1 MTRTAAN
8 PQQCSIPGRTALK
21 LHPDPRSTDNVVTAY
36 ASDYIAV
43 SGRVLSRSLLL
54 LPDRLDE
61 QWGPDVFA
69 DLKVFHLEQLATMTC
84 DVVLLG
90 TGRRQRFPAPELMRP
105 LVEAGRGFEIMDT
118 AAACRTYN
126 LLVGEGRLPLAAL
139 ILEKDAA

>member
-1 MTRTAAN
+1 
-8 PQQCSIPGRTALK
+8 LK
-21 LHPDPRSTDNVVTAY
+21 LHPDPRSSDNIVTAY
-36 ASDYIAV
+36 THDSIAV
-43 SGRVLSRSLLL
+43 GGRVHTRSLLL
-54 LPDRLDE
+54 LPDRLDA
-61 QWGPDVFA
+61 QWGPDAFA
-69 DLKVFHLEQLATMTC
+69 DLSLLHLQQLAAFSC

-90 TGRRQRFPAPELMRP
+90 TGRRQRFPAAELMRP